1 MLAENQQLFNTYR
14 GKNENDPVYTAWRQ
28 NETHD
33 MIERTQEAHD
43 SGSKWC
49 KRNIEEAHDTQGR
62 QDSFVRGWIVWNKRN
77 TRQDSFD
84 SGWWNDTTGT
94 QDKNILKHRTQVMIH
109 LVQDQ
114 YKTGFVCYRKISMIH
129 GEYRSTFWRC
139 RRETKKELQIQDVP
153 TEDPKARED
162 MPKND
167 GENLGVTPKT
177 HDLKKYLWISTL

>member
-33 MIERTQEAHD
+33 MIGRTQEAHD

-62 QDSFVRGWIVWNKRN
+62 QDSFVRGWIVWDKRN

-84 SGWWNDTTGT
+84 SGWMEWYYRNTRQEYFETRNTSYDSFGTRSIQDRICVLQKDFNDTWRV
-94 QDKNILKHRTQVMIH
+94 QVNVLKMQKGNKERVTNTRRSHR
-109 LVQDQ
+109 
-114 YKTGFVCYRKISMIH
+114 R
-129 GEYRSTFWRC
+129 
-139 RRETKKELQIQDVP
+139 
-153 TEDPKARED
+153 PK
-162 MPKND
+162 
-167 GENLGVTPKT
+167 
-177 HDLKKYLWISTL
+177 S